1 MFRHSLLDVIPEFLE
16 SCFVIPLGA
25 RAAHG
30 HGLLSPR
37 NRVPEAERRYV
48 PLPATTQGQAQTG
61 AAGAR
66 FAAGQRAQTLSRTVP
81 TVRQ

>member
-30 HGLLSPR
+30 H
-37 NRVPEAERRYV
+37 
-48 PLPATTQGQAQTG
+48 QGSIA
-61 AAGAR
+61 
-66 FAAGQRAQTLSRTVP
+66 P
-81 TVRQ
+81 

>member
-30 HGLLSPR
+30 HGLYRPVTGSQ
-37 NRVPEAERRYV
+37 NV

>member
-30 HGLLSPR
+30 HGLYRPVTGSQ
-37 NRVPEAERRYV
+37 NV
-48 PLPATTQGQAQTG
+48 PLPATPCG
-61 AAGAR
+61 ANRSSGRALRSWPAR
-66 FAAGQRAQTLSRTVP
+66 ADLKPHSSDSPSVMKFEI
-81 TVRQ
+81 

>member
-30 HGLLSPR
+30 HGLYRPVTGSQ
-37 NRVPEAERRYV
+37 NV
-48 PLPATTQGQAQTG
+48 PLPATQAQTG

-66 FAAGQRAQTLSRTVP
+66 FAAGQRAQTLIRTVP